1 MERIEKIKKLN
12 RFLLMDLSEYE
23 QEAAQL
29 PGDPESQRRLLRSLM
44 NVRYPKGELNS
55 EFLCLQ
61 DELLSE
67 EREEKGV
74 VNVVELPR

>member
-29 PGDPESQRRLLRSLM
+29 RVIGKPAKAAPGLM